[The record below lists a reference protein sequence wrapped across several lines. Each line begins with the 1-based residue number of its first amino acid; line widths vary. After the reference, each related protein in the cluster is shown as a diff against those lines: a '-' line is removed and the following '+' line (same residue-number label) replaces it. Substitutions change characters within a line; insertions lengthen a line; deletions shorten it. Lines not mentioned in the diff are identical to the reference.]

1 MAGVPWFGE
10 GKTMARIR
18 PAHFGSLALST
29 VLACS
34 ALLPLVASA
43 QQAEQSVQGGLQ
55 EVIVT
60 AQKRSA
66 NLQDVPFSVSA
77 TSQEQIV
84 NSGAQN
90 LVDLARNVA

>member
-1 MAGVPWFGE
+1 M
-10 GKTMARIR
+10 
-18 PAHFGSLALST
+18 
-29 VLACS
+29 
-34 ALLPLVASA
+34 
-43 QQAEQSVQGGLQ
+43 LQ

-77 TSQEQIV
+77 TNQDQIR

-90 LVDLARNVA
+90 LIDLARNIASFSVADLGPGQQPALNRS